1 MDRNKSFNEA
11 VSIVRNKLSPDS
23 ARIIQYS
30 ISRNEQNA
38 SVLGRVGL
46 GVAMRNLLAENGII
60 WEEVV
65 LFSIWFAI
73 LKEAVRTIV

>member
-30 ISRNEQNA
+30 ISKSEENA
-38 SVLGRVGL
+38 SVFGEVGF

-65 LFSIWFAI
+65 LFSVWFAI

>member
-11 VSIVRNKLSPDS
+11 VSIVRNKLSKDS

-30 ISRNEQNA
+30 ISKNEENA
-38 SVLGRVGL
+38 SVLGGVGF

-60 WEEVV
+60 WEEVA
-65 LFSIWFAI
+65 LFSVWFAI